1 MRKLLIILG
10 IVVILG
16 ALVAVRQMIKGKG
29 HGGQITLNAVPVE
42 TIAAAKGSVRSTCEI
57 IGTVRAD
64 KTAQVFPETIG
75 RITQIVV
82 KEGTYVSKGSKLM
95 GLRNE
100 TIGFEYEEGFITA
113 PISGNIANIMVDI
126 GSMVTPQM
134 PVATV
139 VEFSRVEIAFN
150 MSENAIDCII
160 RGNKVGVLIDAL
172 SGQTFT
178 GVVTEVSP
186 VIDPMTRTVAAKAVV
201 NNAKKL
207 LKPGMTARVTLTLD
221 AKDNV
226 LVIPRYALLDGFL
239 FVVKDSSAERRDVEI
254 GIVGDKTIEVI
265 SGLTEGEQVVVVG
278 QQRLAGGEKVN
289 PIPRAPVVGVPPS
302 SGSEQ

>member
-1 MRKLLIILG
+1 MRRILIILA
-10 IVVILG
+10 VVIILG
-16 ALVAVRQMIKGKG
+16 ALVAVRQITKGKG
-29 HGGQITLNAVPVE
+29 KEEQIALNAVPVE
-42 TIAAAKGSVRSTCEI
+42 TVAAGRGSVMSTCEI

-75 RITQIVV
+75 RITQVLV
-82 KEGTYVSKGSKLM
+82 REGSYVGKGSRLM

-113 PISGNIANIMVDI
+113 PISGNVANIMVDI

-150 MSENAIDCII
+150 MSENAIGCII
-160 RGNKVGVLIDAL
+160 KGNKVEIVADAL
-172 SGQTFT
+172 SGQSFT
-178 GVVTEVSP
+178 GTVTEVSP
-186 VIDPMTRTVAAKAVV
+186 VIDPMSRTVSAKAMV
-201 NNAKKL
+201 NNPKKL
-207 LKPGMTARVTLTLD
+207 LKPGMTARVILTLD

-226 LVIPRYALLDGFL
+226 LVIPRDVLLDGFL
-239 FVVKDSSAERRDVEI
+239 FVVKDSAAERRDVEI
-254 GIVGDKTIEVI
+254 GLVGDERIEVI
-265 SGLTEGEQVVVVG
+265 SGLTEGEQVVIIG

-289 PIPRAPVVGVPPS
+289 PIPRAQVVGAPQS
-302 SGSEQ
+302 SGSE